1 MYNMALQRIL
11 LFDTITDGHHPDYLI
26 HLIGFYSGKKDVE
39 LYVSTGESF
48 KSQFNARQK
57 AEDNP
62 WGDNVTFLPIPTD
75 KLNST
80 HSKPIYLR
88 SIIEWNLLVE
98 TAKEINA
105 SQVLLMYF
113 DYYQLGIWIGKK
125 APCPVS
131 AIYFR
136 PNFTENDN
144 GIYPQIKKWML
155 SKVLKSGQIQN
166 LFCLVHALVPY
177 MKGQKTQTQIIPICD
192 PVKQFQISKSE
203 TAEFKNNY
211 KIPTDKKIFLNFG
224 YLDDRKGME
233 VFIDACSTLS
243 KEALAK
249 ICLLLAGPVPEYY
262 EKIIEAKLAQVPE
275 LEVIRCYGYL
285 PAREV
290 QICFEIS
297 DVVLILYQDFLNMSS
312 VLIRAAMANKPNFAT
327 QTGMIGELVS
337 KNNVGI
343 TVDATS
349 VSEVANEL
357 NAIIKNGISYSEDN
371 LKQLAEQNSLNSF
384 LSSLDQAIR

>member
-1 MYNMALQRIL
+1 MKNRIL

-26 HLIGFYSGKKDVE
+26 HLIGFYSGNQEVE
-39 LYVSTGESF
+39 LFVATGESF
-48 KSQFNARQK
+48 KSQFDERQK

-62 WGDNVTFLPIPTD
+62 WGDNVTFMPIPTD
-75 KLNST
+75 KLNSI

-88 SIIEWNLLVE
+88 SIIEWNMLVE
-98 TAKEINA
+98 TVKEINA

-113 DYYQLGIWIGKK
+113 DYYQLGILIGKK

-136 PNFTENDN
+136 PNFAENDN

-177 MKGQKTQTQIIPICD
+177 MEAQKTQTHIVLICD
-192 PVKQFQISKSE
+192 PVKQFEVSSPE
-203 TAEFKNNY
+203 VAEFRNKF

-233 VFIDACSTLS
+233 VFIDACATLP

-249 ICLLLAGPVPEYY
+249 ICLMLAGPVPEYY
-262 EKIIEAKLAQVPE
+262 EKLIEAKLAQAPA

-312 VLIRAAMANKPNFAT
+312 VLIRAAMANKPTFAT
-327 QTGMIGELVS
+327 RTGMIGELVS
-337 KNNVGI
+337 RNNLGLI
-343 TVDATS
+343 VDATS
-349 VSEVANEL
+349 INEVAGDL
-357 NAIIKNGISYSEDN
+357 TKIIQNGISYSKDN
-371 LKQLAEQNSLNSF
+371 LKQLAEENSLYSF
-384 LSSLDQAIR
+384 LSTIDQTIR

>member
-1 MYNMALQRIL
+1 MKNRIL

-26 HLIGFYSGKKDVE
+26 HLIGFYSGNQEVE
-39 LYVSTGESF
+39 LFVATGESF
-48 KSQFNARQK
+48 KSQFDARQK
-57 AEDNP
+57 DENNQ
-62 WGDNVTFLPIPTD
+62 WGDNVTFLGIPTD
-75 KLNST
+75 KLNSI

-88 SIIEWNLLVE
+88 SIIEWNMLVE

-105 SQVLLMYF
+105 SHALLMYF
-113 DYYQLGIWIGKK
+113 DYYQLGILIGKK

-136 PNFTENDN
+136 PNFSENDN

-177 MKGQKTQTQIIPICD
+177 MEAQKTQTHIVLICD
-192 PVKQFQISKSE
+192 PVKQFEVSNPE
-203 TAEFKNNY
+203 VAEFRNKF

-233 VFIDACSTLS
+233 VFIDACATLT
-243 KEALAK
+243 KDELAK

-312 VLIRAAMANKPNFAT
+312 VLIRAAMANKPTFAT
-327 QTGMIGELVS
+327 RTGMIGELVS
-337 KNNVGI
+337 RNNLGV
-343 TVDATS
+343 TLDATS
-349 VSEVANEL
+349 VIEVSNEL
-357 NAIIKNGISYSEDN
+357 NAIIQHGISYSKDN
-371 LKQLAEQNSLNSF
+371 LKQLAEENSLYSF
-384 LSSLDQAIR
+384 LSTIDQTIR

>member
-1 MYNMALQRIL
+1 LKNRIL

-26 HLIGFYSGKKDVE
+26 HLIGFYSGNKDVE

-48 KSQFNARQK
+48 KSQFDARQK

-62 WGDNVTFLPIPTD
+62 WGENVTFLPIPTD
-75 KLNST
+75 KLNSI
-80 HSKPIYLR
+80 HSKSIYLR

-113 DYYQLGIWIGKK
+113 DYYQMGILIGKK
-125 APCPVS
+125 ASFPVS

-136 PNFTENDN
+136 PNFTENNN
-144 GIYPQIKKWML
+144 GVYPQIKKWML
-155 SKVLKSGQIQN
+155 SKVLKTGQIQN

-192 PVKQFQISKSE
+192 PIKQFQISKSE
-203 TAEFKNNY
+203 IAEFKN
-211 KIPTDKKIFLNFG
+211 KFKVPTDKQIFLNFG

-297 DVVLILYQDFLNMSS
+297 DVVLILYQDFLNKSS
-312 VLIRAAMANKPNFAT
+312 VLIRAAMANKPTFAT

-337 KNNVGI
+337 KHNVGV

-357 NAIIKNGISYSEDN
+357 KAIINNGISYSEDN
-371 LKQLAEQNSLNSF
+371 LKQLAEENSLNSF
-384 LSSLDQAIR
+384 LSTIDQAIR

>member
-1 MYNMALQRIL
+1 MKNRIL

-48 KSQFNARQK
+48 KSQFDARQK

-75 KLNST
+75 KLNSI
-80 HSKPIYLR
+80 HSKSIYLR

-113 DYYQLGIWIGKK
+113 DYYQMGILIGKK

-136 PNFTENDN
+136 PNFTENNN
-144 GIYPQIKKWML
+144 GVYPQIKKWML
-155 SKVLKSGQIQN
+155 SKVLKTGQIQN

-192 PVKQFQISKSE
+192 PTKQFEISKSE
-203 TAEFKNNY
+203 IAEFKN
-211 KIPTDKKIFLNFG
+211 KFKVPTDKQIFLNFG

-262 EKIIEAKLAQVPE
+262 EKIIETKLAQVPE

-312 VLIRAAMANKPNFAT
+312 VLIRAAMANKPTFAT

-337 KNNVGI
+337 KHNVGV

-349 VSEVANEL
+349 ISEVSNEL
-357 NAIIKNGISYSEDN
+357 KAIINNGISYSEDN
-371 LKQLAEQNSLNSF
+371 LKQLAEENSLNSF
-384 LSSLDQAIR
+384 LSTIDQAIR

>member
-1 MYNMALQRIL
+1 MKNRIL

-125 APCPVS
+125 APCPIS

-249 ICLLLAGPVPEYY
+249 ICLLLAGPLPEYY

-337 KNNVGI
+337 KHNLGV
-343 TVDATS
+343 TVNATS
-349 VSEVANEL
+349 VSEVASEL

-371 LKQLAEQNSLNSF
+371 LKQLAEENSLNSF
-384 LSSLDQAIR
+384 LSTIDQAIR

>member
-1 MYNMALQRIL
+1 MKNRIL

-26 HLIGFYSGKKDVE
+26 HLIGFYSGNQEVE
-39 LYVSTGESF
+39 LFVATGESF
-48 KSQFNARQK
+48 KSQFDARQK
-57 AEDNP
+57 DENNQ
-62 WGDNVTFLPIPTD
+62 WGDNVTFLGIPTD
-75 KLNST
+75 KLNSI

-88 SIIEWNLLVE
+88 SIIEWNMLVE

-113 DYYQLGIWIGKK
+113 DYYQLGILIGKK

-136 PNFTENDN
+136 PNFSENDH

-192 PVKQFQISKSE
+192 PVKQFEVSNPE
-203 TAEFKNNY
+203 VAEFRNKF

-233 VFIDACSTLS
+233 VFIDACATLP

-249 ICLLLAGPVPEYY
+249 ICLMLAGPVPEYY
-262 EKIIEAKLAQVPE
+262 EKLIEAKLAQAPA

-312 VLIRAAMANKPNFAT
+312 VLIRAAMANKPTFAT
-327 QTGMIGELVS
+327 RTGMIGELVS
-337 KNNVGI
+337 RNNLGLI
-343 TVDATS
+343 VDATS

-371 LKQLAEQNSLNSF
+371 LKQLAKENSLHSF
-384 LSSLDQAIR
+384 LSTIDQTIR

>member
-1 MYNMALQRIL
+1 MKNRIL

-26 HLIGFYSGKKDVE
+26 HVIGFYSGNKEVE

-48 KSQFNARQK
+48 KSQFDARQQS
-57 AEDNP
+57 EDNP
-62 WGDNVTFLPIPTD
+62 WGDNVTFLPIPTN
-75 KLNST
+75 KLNSI

-98 TAKEINA
+98 TAQSINA
-105 SQVLLMYF
+105 NQVLLMYF
-113 DYYQLGIWIGKK
+113 DYYQLGILIGKK

-192 PVKQFQISKSE
+192 PIKQFEISKSE
-203 TAEFKNNY
+203 TAEFKNKY

-233 VFIDACSTLS
+233 VFIDACAALS
-243 KEALAK
+243 SEALAK

-312 VLIRAAMANKPNFAT
+312 VLIRAAMANKPTFAT

-337 KNNVGI
+337 RNNVGV

-349 VSEVANEL
+349 VSEVRNEL
-357 NAIIKNGISYSEDN
+357 NAMIQNGITYSEDN
-371 LKQLAEQNSLNSF
+371 LKQLAEENSLNSF
-384 LSSLDQAIR
+384 LFTIDQAIR

>member
-1 MYNMALQRIL
+1 MKNRIL

-26 HLIGFYSGKKDVE
+26 HVIGFYSGKKEVE

-48 KSQFNARQK
+48 KSQFDARQK
-57 AEDNP
+57 AEGNL
-62 WGDNVTFLPIPTD
+62 WGDNVKFLPIPTN
-75 KLNST
+75 KLSSI

-98 TAKEINA
+98 TAQSINA

-113 DYYQLGIWIGKK
+113 DYYQLGILIGKK

-192 PVKQFQISKSE
+192 PIKQFQISKSE
-203 TAEFKNNY
+203 TAEFINKY

-224 YLDDRKGME
+224 YLDYRKGME
-233 VFIDACSTLS
+233 VFIDACAALS
-243 KEALAK
+243 SEALAK

-312 VLIRAAMANKPNFAT
+312 VLIRAAMANKPTFAT
-327 QTGMIGELVS
+327 ETGMIGELVS
-337 KNNVGI
+337 RNKVGV

-349 VSEVANEL
+349 VSEVRNKL
-357 NAIIKNGISYSEDN
+357 NAMIQNGITYSEDN
-371 LKQLAEQNSLNSF
+371 LKQLAEENSLNSF
-384 LSSLDQAIR
+384 LSTIDQAIR

>member
-1 MYNMALQRIL
+1 MAINRIL

-48 KSQFNARQK
+48 KSQFYERQK

-75 KLNST
+75 KLNSI
-80 HSKPIYLR
+80 HSKSIYLR

-98 TAKEINA
+98 TAHSINA

-113 DYYQLGIWIGKK
+113 DYYQLGMLIGKK

-136 PNFTENDN
+136 PNFAENDN

-155 SKVLKSGQIQN
+155 SKVFKSGQIQN

-177 MKGQKTQTQIIPICD
+177 MKGQKTETQIIPICD
-192 PVKQFQISKSE
+192 PIKQFQISKSE
-203 TAEFKNNY
+203 IAEFKN
-211 KIPTDKKIFLNFG
+211 KFKVPTDKQIFLNFG

-233 VFIDACSTLS
+233 VFIDACSTLP

-312 VLIRAAMANKPNFAT
+312 VLIRAAMANKPTFAT

-337 KNNVGI
+337 KHNVGV

-349 VSEVANEL
+349 VSEVSN
-357 NAIIKNGISYSEDN
+357 
-371 LKQLAEQNSLNSF
+371 
-384 LSSLDQAIR
+384 

>member
-1 MYNMALQRIL
+1 MKNRIL

-26 HLIGFYSGKKDVE
+26 HVIGFYSGKKDVE

-48 KSQFNARQK
+48 KSQFDERQK

-62 WGDNVTFLPIPTD
+62 WGENVTFLPIPTD
-75 KLNST
+75 KLNSI
-80 HSKPIYLR
+80 HSKSIYLR

-113 DYYQLGIWIGKK
+113 DYYQMGILIGKK

-136 PNFTENDN
+136 PNFTENNN
-144 GIYPQIKKWML
+144 GVYPQIKKWML
-155 SKVLKSGQIQN
+155 SNVLKTGQIQN

-192 PVKQFQISKSE
+192 PIKQFEISKSE
-203 TAEFKNNY
+203 IAEFKN
-211 KIPTDKKIFLNFG
+211 KFKVPTDKQIFLNFG

-262 EKIIEAKLAQVPE
+262 EKIIETKLAQVPE

-312 VLIRAAMANKPNFAT
+312 VLIRAAMANKPTFAT

-337 KNNVGI
+337 KHNVGV

-357 NAIIKNGISYSEDN
+357 NAIINNGISYSEDN
-371 LKQLAEQNSLNSF
+371 LKQLAEENSLNSF
-384 LSSLDQAIR
+384 LSTIDQAIR

>member
-1 MYNMALQRIL
+1 MKNRIL

-26 HLIGFYSGKKDVE
+26 HVIGFYSGKKDVE

-48 KSQFNARQK
+48 KSQFDERQK

-62 WGDNVTFLPIPTD
+62 WGENVTFLPIPTD
-75 KLNST
+75 KLNSI
-80 HSKPIYLR
+80 HSKSIYLR

-113 DYYQLGIWIGKK
+113 DYYQMGILIGKK

-136 PNFTENDN
+136 PNFTENNN
-144 GIYPQIKKWML
+144 GGYPQIKKWML

-166 LFCLVHALVPY
+166 LFCLVHALIPY

-192 PVKQFQISKSE
+192 PTKQFEISKSE
-203 TAEFKNNY
+203 IAEFKN
-211 KIPTDKKIFLNFG
+211 KFKVPTDKQIFLNFG

-233 VFIDACSTLS
+233 VFIDACATLPI
-243 KEALAK
+243 EALAK

-312 VLIRAAMANKPNFAT
+312 VLIRAAMANKPTFAT

-337 KNNVGI
+337 RNNVGV

-357 NAIIKNGISYSEDN
+357 KAIINNGISYSEDN
-371 LKQLAEQNSLNSF
+371 LKQLAEENSLNSF
-384 LSSLDQAIR
+384 LSTIDQAIR

>member
-1 MYNMALQRIL
+1 MATNRIL

-48 KSQFNARQK
+48 KSQFDARQK

-75 KLNST
+75 KLNSI
-80 HSKPIYLR
+80 HSKSIYLR

-113 DYYQLGIWIGKK
+113 DYYQMGILIGKK

-136 PNFTENDN
+136 PNFTENNN
-144 GIYPQIKKWML
+144 GVYPQIKKWML

-192 PVKQFQISKSE
+192 PIKQFEISKSE
-203 TAEFKNNY
+203 IAEFKN
-211 KIPTDKKIFLNFG
+211 KFKVPTDKQIFLNFG

-262 EKIIEAKLAQVPE
+262 EKIIETKLAQVPE

-312 VLIRAAMANKPNFAT
+312 VLIRAAMSNKPTFAT

-337 KNNVGI
+337 RNKVGV

-357 NAIIKNGISYSEDN
+357 NAIINNGISYSEDN
-371 LKQLAEQNSLNSF
+371 LKQLVEENSLNSF
-384 LSSLDQAIR
+384 LSTIDQAIR

>member
-48 KSQFNARQK
+48 KSQFNARQI

-62 WGDNVTFLPIPTD
+62 WGDNVKFLPIPTD

-144 GIYPQIKKWML
+144 RIYPQIKKWML

-243 KEALAK
+243 KEVLAK
-249 ICLLLAGPVPEYY
+249 MCLLLAGPVPEYY

-349 VSEVANEL
+349 VSEVASEL

-371 LKQLAEQNSLNSF
+371 LKQLAEENSLNSF
-384 LSSLDQAIR
+384 LSTLDQAIR

>member
-1 MYNMALQRIL
+1 MKNRIL

-26 HLIGFYSGKKDVE
+26 HLIGFYSGEKDVE

-48 KSQFNARQK
+48 KSQFDARQK
-57 AEDNP
+57 AEANP
-62 WGDNVTFLPIPTD
+62 WGNNVTFLPIPTE
-75 KLNST
+75 KLNSI
-80 HSKPIYLR
+80 HSKSIYSR

-98 TAKEINA
+98 TAKEMNA

-113 DYYQLGIWIGKK
+113 DYYQMGILIGKK

-136 PNFTENDN
+136 PNFTENN
-144 GIYPQIKKWML
+144 KGIYPQIKKWML
-155 SKVLKSGQIQN
+155 SNVLKSGQIQN

-192 PVKQFQISKSE
+192 PIKQFQISKQE
-203 TAEFKNNY
+203 IVEFKNKYNV
-211 KIPTDKKIFLNFG
+211 PTDKKIFLNFG

-262 EKIIEAKLAQVPE
+262 EKIIEAKLIQVSE

-312 VLIRAAMANKPNFAT
+312 VLIRAAMANKPAFAT

-337 KNNVGI
+337 KNHVGI

-349 VSEVANEL
+349 VGEVANEL
-357 NAIIKNGISYSEDN
+357 NAIINNGISYSVDN
-371 LKQLAEQNSLNSF
+371 LKQLAEENSLNSF
-384 LSSLDQAIR
+384 LSTIDQAIR

>member
-1 MYNMALQRIL
+1 MKNRIL

-26 HLIGFYSGKKDVE
+26 HLIGFYSGNKDVE

-48 KSQFNARQK
+48 KSQFDARQK
-57 AEDNP
+57 AEDNL
-62 WGDNVTFLPIPTD
+62 WGDNVIFLPIPTD
-75 KLNST
+75 KLNAI
-80 HSKPIYLR
+80 HSKSIYLR

-105 SQVLLMYF
+105 SRVLLMYF
-113 DYYQLGIWIGKK
+113 DYYQMGILIGKK

-136 PNFTENDN
+136 PNFTENNN
-144 GIYPQIKKWML
+144 GVYPQIKKWML

-177 MKGQKTQTQIIPICD
+177 LKGQKTQTRIIPICD
-192 PVKQFQISKSE
+192 PIKQFQISKSE
-203 TAEFKNNY
+203 IAEFKNTF
-211 KIPTDKKIFLNFG
+211 KVPTDKQIFLNFG

-262 EKIIEAKLAQVPE
+262 EKIIETKLAQVPE

-312 VLIRAAMANKPNFAT
+312 VLIRAAMANKPTFAT

-337 KNNVGI
+337 KHNVGV

-357 NAIIKNGISYSEDN
+357 NAIINNGISYSEDN
-371 LKQLAEQNSLNSF
+371 LKQLAEENSLNSF
-384 LSSLDQAIR
+384 LSTIDQAIR

>member
-1 MYNMALQRIL
+1 MKNRIL

-26 HLIGFYSGKKDVE
+26 HVIGFYSGKKDVE

-48 KSQFNARQK
+48 KSQFDARQK

-75 KLNST
+75 KLNSI
-80 HSKPIYLR
+80 HSKSIYLR

-113 DYYQLGIWIGKK
+113 DYYQIGILIGKK

-136 PNFTENDN
+136 PNFAENDN

-192 PVKQFQISKSE
+192 PIKQFQISKSE
-203 TAEFKNNY
+203 IAEFKN
-211 KIPTDKKIFLNFG
+211 KFKVPTDKQIFLNFG

-233 VFIDACSTLS
+233 VFIDACATLPI
-243 KEALAK
+243 EALAK
-249 ICLLLAGPVPEYY
+249 ICLLLAGPLPEYY
-262 EKIIEAKLAQVPE
+262 EKIIEAKLDQVPE

-312 VLIRAAMANKPNFAT
+312 VLIRAAMANKPTFAT

-337 KNNVGI
+337 KHNVGI

-349 VSEVANEL
+349 VSEVSNEL
-357 NAIIKNGISYSEDN
+357 KAIINNGISYSEDN
-371 LKQLAEQNSLNSF
+371 LKQLAEENSLNSF
-384 LSSLDQAIR
+384 LSTIDQAIR

>member
-1 MYNMALQRIL
+1 MKNRIL

-26 HLIGFYSGKKDVE
+26 HLIGFYSGNKDVE

-48 KSQFNARQK
+48 KSQFDARQK
-57 AEDNP
+57 AEDNL
-62 WGDNVTFLPIPTD
+62 WGDNVTFLPIPSD
-75 KLNST
+75 KLNSI
-80 HSKPIYLR
+80 HSKSIYLR

-113 DYYQLGIWIGKK
+113 DYYQMGILIGKK

-136 PNFTENDN
+136 PNFAENDN

-155 SKVLKSGQIQN
+155 SNVLKSGQIQN

-192 PVKQFQISKSE
+192 PTKQFEISKSE
-203 TAEFKNNY
+203 IAEFKN
-211 KIPTDKKIFLNFG
+211 KFKVPTDKQIFLNFG

-233 VFIDACSTLS
+233 VFIDACATLPI
-243 KEALAK
+243 EALAK

-312 VLIRAAMANKPNFAT
+312 VLIRAAMANKPTFAT

-337 KNNVGI
+337 KHNVGI

-357 NAIIKNGISYSEDN
+357 NAIINNGISYSEDN
-371 LKQLAEQNSLNSF
+371 LKQLAEENSLNSF
-384 LSSLDQAIR
+384 LSTIDQAIR

>member
-1 MYNMALQRIL
+1 LKNRIL

-26 HLIGFYSGKKDVE
+26 HVIGFYSGNKEVE

-48 KSQFNARQK
+48 KSQFDARQK
-57 AEDNP
+57 AEGNL
-62 WGDNVTFLPIPTD
+62 WGDNVTFLPIPTN
-75 KLNST
+75 KLNSI

-98 TAKEINA
+98 TAQSINA
-105 SQVLLMYF
+105 NQVLLMYF
-113 DYYQLGIWIGKK
+113 DYYQLGILIGKK

-192 PVKQFQISKSE
+192 PIKQFEISKSE
-203 TAEFKNNY
+203 TAEFKNKY

-275 LEVIRCYGYL
+275 LEVIRSYGYL

-312 VLIRAAMANKPNFAT
+312 VLIRAAMANKPTFAT

-337 KNNVGI
+337 RNNVGV

-349 VSEVANEL
+349 VSEVRNEL
-357 NAIIKNGISYSEDN
+357 NAMIQNGISYSEDN
-371 LKQLAEQNSLNSF
+371 LKQLAEENSLNSF
-384 LSSLDQAIR
+384 LSTIDQAIR

>member
-1 MYNMALQRIL
+1 LKNRIL

-26 HLIGFYSGKKDVE
+26 HLIGFYSGNQEVE
-39 LYVSTGESF
+39 LFVATGESF
-48 KSQFNARQK
+48 KSQFDERQK

-62 WGDNVTFLPIPTD
+62 WGDNVTFMPIPTD
-75 KLNST
+75 KLNSI

-88 SIIEWNLLVE
+88 SIIEWNMLVE

-113 DYYQLGIWIGKK
+113 DYYQLGILIGKK

-136 PNFTENDN
+136 PNFSENDN
-144 GIYPQIKKWML
+144 GIYLQIKKWML

-177 MKGQKTQTQIIPICD
+177 MEAQKTQTHIVLICD
-192 PVKQFQISKSE
+192 PVKQFEVSSPE
-203 TAEFKNNY
+203 VAEFRNKF

-233 VFIDACSTLS
+233 VFIDACATLP

-249 ICLLLAGPVPEYY
+249 ICLMLAGPVPEYY
-262 EKIIEAKLAQVPE
+262 EKLIEAKLAQAPA

-312 VLIRAAMANKPNFAT
+312 VLIRAAMANKPTFAT
-327 QTGMIGELVS
+327 RTGMIGELVS
-337 KNNVGI
+337 RNNLGLI
-343 TVDATS
+343 VDATS
-349 VSEVANEL
+349 INEVAGDL
-357 NAIIKNGISYSEDN
+357 TKIIQNGISYSKDN
-371 LKQLAEQNSLNSF
+371 LKQLAEENSLYSF
-384 LSSLDQAIR
+384 LSTIDQTIR

>member
-1 MYNMALQRIL
+1 MALQRIL

-48 KSQFNARQK
+48 KSQFNARQI

-62 WGDNVTFLPIPTD
+62 WGDNVKFLPIPTD

-144 GIYPQIKKWML
+144 RIYPQIKKWML

-243 KEALAK
+243 KEVLAK
-249 ICLLLAGPVPEYY
+249 MCLLLAGPVPEYY

-349 VSEVANEL
+349 VSEVASEL

-371 LKQLAEQNSLNSF
+371 LKQLAEENSLNSF
-384 LSSLDQAIR
+384 LSTLDQAIR

>member
-1 MYNMALQRIL
+1 MKNRIL

-26 HLIGFYSGKKDVE
+26 HVIGFYSGNKEVE

-48 KSQFNARQK
+48 KSQFDARQQS
-57 AEDNP
+57 EDNP
-62 WGDNVTFLPIPTD
+62 WGDNVTFLPIPTN
-75 KLNST
+75 KLNSI

-98 TAKEINA
+98 TAQSINA
-105 SQVLLMYF
+105 NQVLLMYF
-113 DYYQLGIWIGKK
+113 DYYQLGILIGKK

-144 GIYPQIKKWML
+144 GIYLQIKKWML

-192 PVKQFQISKSE
+192 PIKQFEISKSE
-203 TAEFKNNY
+203 TAEFKNKY
-211 KIPTDKKIFLNFG
+211 KISTDKKIFLNFG

-233 VFIDACSTLS
+233 VFIDACAALS
-243 KEALAK
+243 SEALAK
-249 ICLLLAGPVPEYY
+249 ICLLLAGPIPEYY

-312 VLIRAAMANKPNFAT
+312 VLIRAAMANKPTFAT

-337 KNNVGI
+337 RNNVGV

-349 VSEVANEL
+349 VSEVSNEL
-357 NAIIKNGISYSEDN
+357 NAMIQNGITYSEDN
-371 LKQLAEQNSLNSF
+371 LKQLAEENSLNSF
-384 LSSLDQAIR
+384 LFTIDQAIR

>member
-1 MYNMALQRIL
+1 LKNRIL

-26 HLIGFYSGKKDVE
+26 HLIGFYSGNQEVE
-39 LYVSTGESF
+39 LFVATGESF
-48 KSQFNARQK
+48 KSQFDERQK

-62 WGDNVTFLPIPTD
+62 WGDNVTFMPIPTD
-75 KLNST
+75 KLNSI

-88 SIIEWNLLVE
+88 SIIEWNMLVE
-98 TAKEINA
+98 TAREINA

-113 DYYQLGIWIGKK
+113 DYYQLGILIGKK

-136 PNFTENDN
+136 PNFSENDN

-177 MKGQKTQTQIIPICD
+177 MEAQKTQTHIVLICD
-192 PVKQFQISKSE
+192 PVKQFEVSSPE
-203 TAEFKNNY
+203 VAEFRNKF

-233 VFIDACSTLS
+233 VFIDACATLP

-249 ICLLLAGPVPEYY
+249 ICLMLAGPVPEYY
-262 EKIIEAKLAQVPE
+262 EKLIEAKLAQAPA

-312 VLIRAAMANKPNFAT
+312 VLIRAAMANKPTFAT
-327 QTGMIGELVS
+327 RTGMIGELVS
-337 KNNVGI
+337 RNNLGLI
-343 TVDATS
+343 VDATS
-349 VSEVANEL
+349 INEVAGDL
-357 NAIIKNGISYSEDN
+357 TKIIQNGISYSKDN
-371 LKQLAEQNSLNSF
+371 LKQLAEENSLYSF
-384 LSSLDQAIR
+384 LSTIDQTIR

>member
-1 MYNMALQRIL
+1 MATNRIL

-26 HLIGFYSGKKDVE
+26 HLIGFYSGNKDVE

-48 KSQFNARQK
+48 KSQFDERQK

-62 WGDNVTFLPIPTD
+62 WGENVTFLPIPTD
-75 KLNST
+75 KLNSI
-80 HSKPIYLR
+80 HSKSIYLR

-113 DYYQLGIWIGKK
+113 DYYQLGILIGKK
-125 APCPVS
+125 APCSIS

-136 PNFTENDN
+136 PNFAENDN

-155 SKVLKSGQIQN
+155 SNVLKSGQIQN

-177 MKGQKTQTQIIPICD
+177 MKGKKTQTQIIPICD
-192 PVKQFQISKSE
+192 PIKQFQISKSE
-203 TAEFKNNY
+203 IAEFKN
-211 KIPTDKKIFLNFG
+211 KFKVPTDKQIFLNFG

-285 PAREV
+285 PARDV

-312 VLIRAAMANKPNFAT
+312 VLIRAAMANKPTFAT

-337 KNNVGI
+337 RNNVGV

-357 NAIIKNGISYSEDN
+357 SAIIKNGISYSEDN
-371 LKQLAEQNSLNSF
+371 LKQLAEENSLNSF
-384 LSSLDQAIR
+384 LSTIDQAIR

>member
-1 MYNMALQRIL
+1 MKNRIL

-57 AEDNP
+57 AEDNL

-155 SKVLKSGQIQN
+155 SNVLKSGQIQN

-224 YLDDRKGME
+224 FLDDRKGME

-371 LKQLAEQNSLNSF
+371 LKQLAEENSLNSF
-384 LSSLDQAIR
+384 LSTLDQAIR

>member
-1 MYNMALQRIL
+1 MKNRIL

-26 HLIGFYSGKKDVE
+26 HVIGFYSGNKEVE

-48 KSQFNARQK
+48 KSQFDARQQS
-57 AEDNP
+57 EDNP
-62 WGDNVTFLPIPTD
+62 WGDNVTFLPIPTN
-75 KLNST
+75 KLNSI

-98 TAKEINA
+98 TAQSINA

-113 DYYQLGIWIGKK
+113 DYYQLGILIGKK

-144 GIYPQIKKWML
+144 GIYLQIKKWML

-192 PVKQFQISKSE
+192 PIKQFEISKSE
-203 TAEFKNNY
+203 TAEFKNKY
-211 KIPTDKKIFLNFG
+211 KISTDKKIFLNFG

-233 VFIDACSTLS
+233 VFIDACAALS
-243 KEALAK
+243 SEALAK

-312 VLIRAAMANKPNFAT
+312 VLIRAAMANKPTFAT

-337 KNNVGI
+337 RNNVGV

-349 VSEVANEL
+349 VSEVRNEL
-357 NAIIKNGISYSEDN
+357 NAMIQNGISYSEDN
-371 LKQLAEQNSLNSF
+371 LKQLAEENSLNSF
-384 LSSLDQAIR
+384 LFTIDQAIR

>member
-1 MYNMALQRIL
+1 MKNRIL
-11 LFDTITDGHHPDYLI
+11 LFDTIIDGHHPDYLI
-26 HLIGFYSGKKDVE
+26 HLIGFYSGNKDVE
-39 LYVSTGESF
+39 LYVSTDESF
-48 KSQFNARQK
+48 KSQFDARQK
-57 AEDNP
+57 AEDNL
-62 WGDNVTFLPIPTD
+62 WGDNVIFLPIPTD
-75 KLNST
+75 KLNAI
-80 HSKPIYLR
+80 HSKSIYLR

-105 SQVLLMYF
+105 SRVLLMYF
-113 DYYQLGIWIGKK
+113 DYYQMGILIGKK

-136 PNFTENDN
+136 PNFTENNN
-144 GIYPQIKKWML
+144 GVYPQIKKWML

-177 MKGQKTQTQIIPICD
+177 LKGQKTQTRIIPICD
-192 PVKQFQISKSE
+192 PIKQFQISKSE
-203 TAEFKNNY
+203 IAEFKNTF
-211 KIPTDKKIFLNFG
+211 KVQRDKQIFLNFG

-312 VLIRAAMANKPNFAT
+312 VLIRAAMANIPTFAT

-337 KNNVGI
+337 KHNVGV

-357 NAIIKNGISYSEDN
+357 NAIINNGISYSEDN
-371 LKQLAEQNSLNSF
+371 LKQLAEENSLNSF
-384 LSSLDQAIR
+384 LSTIDQAIR

>member
-1 MYNMALQRIL
+1 LKNRIL

-26 HLIGFYSGKKDVE
+26 HLIGFYSGNQEVE
-39 LYVSTGESF
+39 LFVATGESF
-48 KSQFNARQK
+48 KSQFDARQK
-57 AEDNP
+57 DENNQ
-62 WGDNVTFLPIPTD
+62 WGDNVTFLGIPTD
-75 KLNST
+75 KINSI

-98 TAKEINA
+98 TAQSIHA

-113 DYYQLGIWIGKK
+113 DYYQLGILIGKK

-136 PNFTENDN
+136 PNFAENDY

-155 SKVLKSGQIQN
+155 SKVLNSGQIQN

-192 PVKQFQISKSE
+192 PIKQFEISKSE
-203 TAEFKNNY
+203 TSEFKNKY

-233 VFIDACSTLS
+233 VFIDACATLP

-249 ICLLLAGPVPEYY
+249 ICLLLAGPLPEYY

-312 VLIRAAMANKPNFAT
+312 VLIRAAMANKPTFAT

-337 KNNVGI
+337 RNKVGV

-349 VSEVANEL
+349 INEVASEL
-357 NAIIKNGISYSEDN
+357 TKIIQNGISYSEDQ
-371 LKQLAEQNSLNSF
+371 LKRVAEENSLYSF
-384 LSSLDQAIR
+384 LSTIDQAIR

>member
-1 MYNMALQRIL
+1 MALTRIL

-26 HLIGFYSGKKDVE
+26 HLIGFYSGQKDVE
-39 LYVSTGESF
+39 LFVSTGESF
-48 KSQFNARQK
+48 KTQFDARQK
-57 AEDNP
+57 AEDNQ
-62 WGDNVTFLPIPTD
+62 WGENVIFLGIQTV
-75 KLNST
+75 KIKSI
-80 HSKPIYLR
+80 HSKSIYLR
-88 SIIEWNLLVE
+88 SVIEWNLLVK
-98 TAKEINA
+98 TAKEIKA
-105 SQVLLMYF
+105 THTLLMYF
-113 DYYQLGIWIGKK
+113 DYYQLGILVGKK

-136 PNFTENDN
+136 PNFLENDKE
-144 GIYPQIKKWML
+144 IYPQIKKWML

-166 LFCLVHALVPY
+166 LFCLVHSLVPY
-177 MKGQKTQTQIIPICD
+177 MKELKSQTNIAPICD
-192 PVKQFQISKSE
+192 PVKQFQLANPEI
-203 TAEFKNNY
+203 TEFKNKY
-211 KIPTDKKIFLNFG
+211 KIPTEKKIFLNFG

-233 VFIDACSTLS
+233 VFIDACASLP

-262 EKIIEAKLAQVPE
+262 EKIIEAKLAQVPA

-312 VLIRAAMANKPNFAT
+312 VLIRSAMANKPVFTTNS
-327 QTGMIGELVS
+327 GMIGALVL
-337 KNNVGI
+337 KNNVGL

-349 VSEVANEL
+349 VSEVAKEL
-357 NAIIKNGISYSEDN
+357 SKMIKNGISYSEDH
-371 LKQLAEQNSLNSF
+371 LMRLAEENSLNSF
-384 LSSLDQAIR
+384 LSTIDHAIH

>member
-1 MYNMALQRIL
+1 MAINRIL
-11 LFDTITDGHHPDYLI
+11 LFDTITDGHHPDYII

-48 KSQFNARQK
+48 KSQFDERQK

-75 KLNST
+75 KLNSI
-80 HSKPIYLR
+80 HSKSIYLR

-98 TAKEINA
+98 TAHSINA

-113 DYYQLGIWIGKK
+113 DYYQLGMLIGKK

-136 PNFTENDN
+136 PNFAENDN

-177 MKGQKTQTQIIPICD
+177 MKGQKTETQIIPICD
-192 PVKQFQISKSE
+192 PIKQFQISKSE
-203 TAEFKNNY
+203 IAEFINKF
-211 KIPTDKKIFLNFG
+211 KVPTDKQIFLNFG

-233 VFIDACSTLS
+233 VFIDACAALS
-243 KEALAK
+243 SEALAK

-262 EKIIEAKLAQVPE
+262 EKIIEAKIAEVPE

-337 KNNVGI
+337 RNNVGV

-349 VSEVANEL
+349 VSEVSSEL
-357 NAIIKNGISYSEDN
+357 NAIINNGISYSEDN
-371 LKQLAEQNSLNSF
+371 LKQLAEENSLNSF
-384 LSSLDQAIR
+384 LSTIDQAIR

>member
-1 MYNMALQRIL
+1 MKNRIL

-26 HLIGFYSGKKDVE
+26 HLIGFYSGNKDVE

-48 KSQFNARQK
+48 KSQFDERQK

-62 WGDNVTFLPIPTD
+62 WGENVTFLPIPTD
-75 KLNST
+75 KLNSI
-80 HSKPIYLR
+80 HSKSIYLR

-113 DYYQLGIWIGKK
+113 DYYQIGILIGKK

-136 PNFTENDN
+136 PNFAENDN

-155 SKVLKSGQIQN
+155 SNVLKSGQIQN

-192 PVKQFQISKSE
+192 PIKQFEISKSE
-203 TAEFKNNY
+203 IAEFKN
-211 KIPTDKKIFLNFG
+211 KFKVPTDKQIFLNFG

-249 ICLLLAGPVPEYY
+249 ICLLLAGPLPEYY
-262 EKIIEAKLAQVPE
+262 EKIIEAKLTQVPE

-312 VLIRAAMANKPNFAT
+312 VLIRAAMANIPTFAT

-337 KNNVGI
+337 KHNVGV
-343 TVDATS
+343 TVNATS

-357 NAIIKNGISYSEDN
+357 NAIINNGISYSEDN
-371 LKQLAEQNSLNSF
+371 LKQLAEENSLNSF
-384 LSSLDQAIR
+384 LSTIDQAIR